1 LGFSALSV
9 PFEDLLNLF
18 PSIEMTFVECGE
30 DAVFFFAQR
39 LDGEHGCA
47 ADLGEV

>member
-1 LGFSALSV
+1 MT
-9 PFEDLLNLF
+9 LF
-18 PSIEMTFVECGE
+18 ECGE
-30 DAVFFFAQR
+30 DAVFVFAQR